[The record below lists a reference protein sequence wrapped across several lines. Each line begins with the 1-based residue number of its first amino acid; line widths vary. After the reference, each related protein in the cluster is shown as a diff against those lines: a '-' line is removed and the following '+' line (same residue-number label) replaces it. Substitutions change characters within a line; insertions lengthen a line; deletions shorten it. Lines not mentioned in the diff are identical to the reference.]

1 MEYKTLRYFSIVLL
15 ESQRVAIKI
24 NQQNLHDIL
33 KNFSTSFFF
42 GIHYIFMLCSRR
54 CCRMFTVR
62 KVIGKLK

>member
-15 ESQRVAIKI
+15 ESQRAAIKI

-42 GIHYIFMLCSRR
+42 GIHYIFKLCSTI

-62 KVIGKLK
+62 KVMGKLK